1 MMSSEANKELIRRYV
16 EAIDNN
22 DSSDW
27 SILDEYITEDFVAH
41 NPPIPGVTLDRDGM
55 KKAAEIFRQGTP
67 GRHQIKMQ
75 VAEGDLVVS
84 YILGRGVHAGEIL
97 GLAATGNEVETEGI
111 VIHRIADGKIVE
123 YWSVVDMAR
132 VLQQVGVLP
141 APPGP

>member
-1 MMSSEANKELIRRYV
+1 MSGEANKELIRRYV
-16 EAIDNN
+16 EAIDDN

-27 SILDEYITEDFVAH
+27 SILDEYIAEDFVAH

-55 KKAAEIFRQGTP
+55 KQAAEIFRQATP
-67 GRHQIKMQ
+67 GRHEITIQ

-84 YILGRGVHAGEIL
+84 YIVGRGVHAGEIL
-97 GLAATGNEVETEGI
+97 GLAATGNEVETAGM

-141 APPGP
+141 APPT